1 MSAKKIVVVGAGFA
15 GVYATKH
22 LSKKLK
28 KEDVEITLIDK
39 HSYHTMMTELHEV
52 AGNRVAPQAVQHDL
66 RRLFHRR
73 KNVKLVTDKVTGVDQ
88 TKKVVQTTHGEY
100 PFDYLILGMGS
111 EPNDFGTPGVKEH
124 GLTLWSME
132 DAIKVKEHIL
142 KVVRTASVEL
152 DDAKRK
158 ALLTFV
164 VCGGG
169 FTGVELMGELVEWKK
184 RLAKDYKLPEDEF
197 TLILVEALPKILTS
211 LTEKDADKVV
221 QHLEKKKVK
230 VQLNEKIT
238 NVEADHIMLNE
249 TEQMATYTLIWT
261 AGVKANSDADH
272 FGFQEARGNRL
283 EANDEMLAK
292 GFEDQEIYIV
302 GDQVYYEENGKPTP
316 QIVQAAEQ
324 TAHTAS
330 ENIIAD
336 IKKEPKKTFKSNY
349 QGFMVSVGS
358 KWGVAYLFDKYHLS
372 NFWAIL
378 MKHLVNLKYFFDI
391 GSGYYMF
398 QYIMH
403 EFFRIKD
410 DRTVFR
416 GHTSRYGNVLW
427 SVPLRMFYGVV
438 WLVDAMKKI
447 IGEGKWT
454 SPGTWFGKGSW
465 FDPNKMPFP
474 FEWLQP
480 KVTTGASASEA
491 TSAASG
497 AATTASKTAETVFGL
512 NYTYGEEPKLVFE
525 HMPHWFE
532 SIMKFLLPNAEVA
545 HFMAKLMTFF
555 ELAIA
560 LALIVGLFTWLASA
574 VTIPLVVMFC
584 LSGMYYWVNIWF
596 LFVAFALMNGA
607 GRAVGL
613 DKWVIPWIQ
622 RKLGNWWYGRPQSI
636 YRDER

>member
-1 MSAKKIVVVGAGFA
+1 
-15 GVYATKH
+15 
-22 LSKKLK
+22 
-28 KEDVEITLIDK
+28 
-39 HSYHTMMTELHEV
+39 
-52 AGNRVAPQAVQHDL
+52 
-66 RRLFHRR
+66 
-73 KNVKLVTDKVTGVDQ
+73 
-88 TKKVVQTTHGEY
+88 
-100 PFDYLILGMGS
+100 
-111 EPNDFGTPGVKEH
+111 
-124 GLTLWSME
+124 
-132 DAIKVKEHIL
+132 
-142 KVVRTASVEL
+142 
-152 DDAKRK
+152 
-158 ALLTFV
+158 
-164 VCGGG
+164 
-169 FTGVELMGELVEWKK
+169 
-184 RLAKDYKLPEDEF
+184 
-197 TLILVEALPKILTS
+197 
-211 LTEKDADKVV
+211 
-221 QHLEKKKVK
+221 
-230 VQLNEKIT
+230 
-238 NVEADHIMLNE
+238 
-249 TEQMATYTLIWT
+249 
-261 AGVKANSDADH
+261 
-272 FGFQEARGNRL
+272 
-283 EANDEMLAK
+283 
-292 GFEDQEIYIV
+292 
-302 GDQVYYEENGKPTP
+302 
-316 QIVQAAEQ
+316 
-324 TAHTAS
+324 
-330 ENIIAD
+330 
-336 IKKEPKKTFKSNY
+336 
-349 QGFMVSVGS
+349 
-358 KWGVAYLFDKYHLS
+358 
-372 NFWAIL
+372 
-378 MKHLVNLKYFFDI
+378 
-391 GSGYYMF
+391 MF